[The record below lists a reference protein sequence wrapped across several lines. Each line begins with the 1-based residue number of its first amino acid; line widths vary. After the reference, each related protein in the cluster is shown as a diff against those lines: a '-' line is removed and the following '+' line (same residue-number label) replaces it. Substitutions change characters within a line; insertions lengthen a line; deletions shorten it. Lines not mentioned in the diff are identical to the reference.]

1 MHGDGHID
9 LHNLEVGDPLPPLT
23 KPPIT
28 KTQLVRYAGA
38 SGDFNP
44 IHTDDETARKAGL
57 RGVIAQG
64 LLVMG
69 FAGQAITQWVP
80 KKYLKRF
87 KVRFTDVT
95 YPGDVIT
102 VKAILLRKIREDN
115 EIHIL
120 CEVKAENQKEQLKLV
135 GEFEASLPA

>member
-102 VKAILLRKIREDN
+102 VKAILLRKIRENN
-115 EIHIL
+115 EIQIL